1 MRNISSAHTSPSSYD
16 RDETAL
22 PLLQKKEASFAPGPT
37 AGAGASNSEIESASP
52 KMTPNRLHAD
62 RARLLQT
69 LADADVEKGA
79 HAGLSSEIEANNA
92 PPARQPSNNEG
103 IGSTATHEWP
113 VLTCTLT
120 ISPHTGEV
128 AWAGADVDRQSARR
142 RDAAAL
148 GGLFAELNS
157 SAAFKEGMKGIA
169 SRLPEGQHFD
179 IAYKMGESMDQL
191 YNTFRSRFTVEKI
204 HLWKDADHAAQRRLA
219 AATDLAAPDDDYVE
233 HDLKGMSVM
242 SAALCGIAKQGPV
255 WDEKTGG
262 RDYASM
268 TEVTA
273 DITISVPVD
282 KRDAGARQAATEVL
296 QSAHEIQAAM
306 AEELRHD
313 SHAAFRASQANT
325 HARYQAGKIEL
336 NWGALAG
343 SMIGGGVYSLG
354 MMVLNNQ
361 INRSMVPDDLRKEL
375 GLDKQSEVRKLFG
388 DVSEDLLPVATPWQE
403 FLMTFNP
410 SWQLGSWE
418 IFDNVI
424 LDAVLGEEE
433 EEEESDDEASTHADA
448 SSIASEDESAQLS
461 WTAALWKAQEK
472 THTALSELSVDKVR
486 SGLTSAA
493 LGVSKMAGQM
503 VSSAPFA
510 VPAGI
515 ISGVFSWPDK
525 AIEIWKPGSSGA
537 PFKTGFKLAV
547 TSPMSSL
554 ACSSGFFLKMGEV
567 AAETEAAVLQALEDK
582 QLAWPKHNPFDAS
595 QEFDPGDLEQVKRA
609 VWDMTQDQLNNE
621 PDALAVRLSVPME
634 FLSGVMQGG
643 ISLIPG
649 MNQAISFALDTLFFG
664 PGELLWMTIT
674 GVASNHA
681 NERELRAKLAEV
693 QQQCSENNASP
704 KEVRH
709 AALQYLL
716 ENKLISEDALQ
727 QWRQQTVS
735 MLGGSMIH
743 QVYEKSADLKNAG
756 RIGMRGLLV
765 DLPRKIDGALPEP
778 VRALTAET
786 GRLADETGKYI
797 GAYAGQAV
805 DTVVAAGVNAVQS
818 SMQYIKGDAYVRDE
832 QAAERYAEALKA
844 MPQNAA
850 TAITELLTPGENN
863 MRIRARLPYERVL
876 APTVATR

>member
-1 MRNISSAHTSPSSYD
+1 MGNISSTHLPPPSYEGDYTPLPSSGEALSS
-16 RDETAL
+16 RDPATGADAPNRET
-22 PLLQKKEASFAPGPT
+22 
-37 AGAGASNSEIESASP
+37 ESIRP
-52 KMTPNRLHAD
+52 NTTPNRQHAD
-62 RARLLQT
+62 RARLLQS
-69 LADADVEKGA
+69 LADANVDGGGHVA
-79 HAGLSSEIEANNA
+79 ASSEIAVDDA
-92 PPARQPSNNEG
+92 PPASQPSDNEKSA
-103 IGSTATHEWP
+103 STTSHEWP
-113 VLTCTLT
+113 VLTCTLM

-128 AWAGADVDRQSARR
+128 AWAGAEVDRQSARR
-142 RDAAAL
+142 QDAAAL

-157 SAAFKEGMKGIA
+157 SVAFKETMKGIA
-169 SRLPEGQHFD
+169 ARLPEGERFE
-179 IAYKMGESMDQL
+179 IAYKMGASMDQL
-191 YNTFRSRFTVEKI
+191 YNNFRSRYTVEKA

-219 AATDLAAPDDDYVE
+219 AATDVGARADDYVQ

-242 SAALCGIAKQGPV
+242 SAALCGIARQGSA

-268 TEVTA
+268 TGVTA
-273 DITISVPVD
+273 EIAIGVALD
-282 KRDAGARQAATEVL
+282 KGDAGVGQPAAEATR
-296 QSAHEIQAAM
+296 SAHEIQTAM
-306 AEELRHD
+306 TEELQQP
-313 SHAAFRASQANT
+313 SHAAFRASQANS

-354 MMVLNNQ
+354 MMMLNNH
-361 INRSMVPDDLRKEL
+361 INRGMIPDAVQKEL
-375 GLDKQSEVRKLFG
+375 GLDKQSKIKQLFS
-388 DVSEDLLPVATPWQE
+388 DVSEDLLQVATPWQK

-410 SWQLGSWE
+410 SWQIGSWE

-424 LDAVLGEEE
+424 LDAVLGEDEE
-433 EEEESDDEASTHADA
+433 EEAEEADDASTHAA
-448 SSIASEDESAQLS
+448 APLIASGDESAQQS

-472 THTALSELSVDKVR
+472 THAALSELSLEKVR

-525 AIEIWKPGSSGA
+525 AIEIWKPGSSGV
-537 PFKTGFKLAV
+537 PFKAGFKLAV

-567 AAETEAAVLQALEDK
+567 AAETEAAVLQALED
-582 QLAWPKHNPFDAS
+582 QLLAWPERNPFDAA
-595 QEFDPGDLEQVKRA
+595 QAFDRGDLEQVKRA

-634 FLSGVMQGG
+634 FLSGVLQGG

-674 GVASNHA
+674 GVVSNHA

-693 QQQCSENNASP
+693 EQQCNENNASP

-709 AALQYLL
+709 ALLQYLL
-716 ENKLISEDALQ
+716 ENKLVSEDALQ

-735 MLGGSMIH
+735 MLGGTMIH

-756 RIGMRGLLV
+756 RVGMRTLLV
-765 DLPRKIDGALPEP
+765 DVPRKIDAALPGP
-778 VRALTAET
+778 VQALKAET
-786 GRLADETGKYI
+786 GRLAGETGEHI
-797 GAYAGQAV
+797 GAYAGKAV
-805 DTVVAAGVNAVQS
+805 DTVVAAGVNAIQS
-818 SMQYIKGDAYVRDE
+818 SMQYIQGDAYVRDE
-832 QAAERYAEALKA
+832 QAAERYAQDLKA
-844 MPQNAA
+844 ASGQAVA
-850 TAITELLTPGENN
+850 AITDLLTPGENN
-863 MRIRARLPYERVL
+863 LRIRARLPYERVL
-876 APTVATR
+876 APR

>member
-1 MRNISSAHTSPSSYD
+1 MA
-16 RDETAL
+16 A
-22 PLLQKKEASFAPGPT
+22 
-37 AGAGASNSEIESASP
+37 
-52 KMTPNRLHAD
+52 
-62 RARLLQT
+62 
-69 LADADVEKGA
+69 
-79 HAGLSSEIEANNA
+79 SSEIEVDDA
-92 PPARQPSNNEG
+92 PPASQPSDNEKSA
-103 IGSTATHEWP
+103 STATHEWP
-113 VLTCTLT
+113 VLTCTLM
-120 ISPHTGEV
+120 ISPHSGEV
-128 AWAGADVDRQSARR
+128 AWAGAEVDRQSARR
-142 RDAAAL
+142 QDAAAL

-157 SAAFKEGMKGIA
+157 SAAFKETMQGVA
-169 SRLPEGQHFD
+169 ARLPAGQHFE
-179 IAYKMGESMDQL
+179 IAYKMGASMDQL
-191 YNTFRSRFTVEKI
+191 YNNFRSRYTVEKA

-219 AATDLAAPDDDYVE
+219 AATDVGAPADDYVE

-242 SAALCGIAKQGPV
+242 SAALCGIARQGSA

-273 DITISVPVD
+273 EIAIDVALD
-282 KRDAGARQAATEVL
+282 KGDAGAGQPATEATR
-296 QSAHEIQAAM
+296 SAHEIQAAM
-306 AEELRHD
+306 AEELRQPG
-313 SHAAFRASQANT
+313 HAAFRASQANS

-354 MMVLNNQ
+354 MMMLNNH
-361 INRSMVPDDLRKEL
+361 INRSMIPDALQKEL
-375 GLDKQSEVRKLFG
+375 GLDKQSEVKQLFS
-388 DVSEDLLPVATPWQE
+388 DVSEDLLPVATPWQK

-410 SWQLGSWE
+410 SWQIGSWE

-424 LDAVLGEEE
+424 LDAVLGEDEE
-433 EEEESDDEASTHADA
+433 EEADDASTHAA
-448 SSIASEDESAQLS
+448 APLIASGDESAQQS

-472 THTALSELSVDKVR
+472 TYAALSELSLEKVR

-537 PFKTGFKLAV
+537 PFKAGFKLAV

-582 QLAWPKHNPFDAS
+582 LLAWPQHNPFDAS
-595 QEFDPGDLEQVKRA
+595 QAFDRGDLEQVKRA

-634 FLSGVMQGG
+634 FLSGVLQGG

-674 GVASNHA
+674 GVVSNRA
-681 NERELRAKLAEV
+681 NEQELRAKLAEV
-693 QQQCSENNASP
+693 EQQCNENNASP

-709 AALQYLL
+709 ALLQYLL
-716 ENKLISEDALQ
+716 ENKLVSEDALQ

-735 MLGGSMIH
+735 MLGGAMIH

-756 RIGMRGLLV
+756 RIGMRTLLV
-765 DLPRKIDGALPEP
+765 DVPRKIDAALPGP
-778 VRALTAET
+778 VQALKAET
-786 GRLADETGKYI
+786 GRLAGETGEHI
-797 GAYAGQAV
+797 
-805 DTVVAAGVNAVQS
+805 
-818 SMQYIKGDAYVRDE
+818 
-832 QAAERYAEALKA
+832 
-844 MPQNAA
+844 
-850 TAITELLTPGENN
+850 
-863 MRIRARLPYERVL
+863 
-876 APTVATR
+876 

>member
-1 MRNISSAHTSPSSYD
+1 MGNISSTRLSPSPHGGEYFP
-16 RDETAL
+16 L
-22 PLLQKKEASFAPGPT
+22 PSGPEQEASSPRDPAAWADAPNTETQSDHPNT
-37 AGAGASNSEIESASP
+37 
-52 KMTPNRLHAD
+52 MPNRIQAD
-62 RARLLQT
+62 RARLLQS
-69 LADADVEKGA
+69 LADAEVEPGA
-79 HAGLSSEIEANNA
+79 HAGASAEIEADNA
-92 PPARQPSNNEG
+92 PPSASQPSNNEG
-103 IGSTATHEWP
+103 SGSTATHEWP

-157 SAAFKEGMKGIA
+157 SAAFKESMKGIA
-169 SRLPEGQHFD
+169 ARLPEGQRFD

-191 YNTFRSRFTVEKI
+191 YNTFRSRFTVEKV
-204 HLWKDADHAAQRRLA
+204 HLWKNGDLATQRRQA
-219 AATDLAAPDDDYVE
+219 EATDLQAPEDDYVE
-233 HDLKGMSVM
+233 HDLEGVSVM
-242 SAALCGIAKQGPV
+242 SAALCGIAKQGPA
-255 WDEKTGG
+255 WDQKTGG

-268 TEVTA
+268 TQVAA
-273 DITISVPVD
+273 DITISVPPA
-282 KRDAGARQAATEVL
+282 KRDAGAGKAAADALPMT
-296 QSAHEIQAAM
+296 HEIQAAM

-361 INRSMVPDDLRKEL
+361 INRSMVPDDLRKAL
-375 GLDKQSEVRKLFG
+375 GLDQQSEVRKLFG
-388 DVSEDLLPVATPWQE
+388 DVSEDLLPVATPWQK

-424 LDAVLGEEE
+424 LDAVLGG
-433 EEEESDDEASTHADA
+433 EEESDDEAPTHADA

-681 NERELRAKLAEV
+681 NERELRAKLAAV
-693 QQQCSENNASP
+693 QQQCGENNASP

>member
-1 MRNISSAHTSPSSYD
+1 MGNISSTRLSPSPHGGEYFP
-16 RDETAL
+16 L
-22 PLLQKKEASFAPGPT
+22 PSGPEQEASSPRDPA
-37 AGAGASNSEIESASP
+37 AGADAPNTETQYDHP
-52 KMTPNRLHAD
+52 NTMPNRIQAD
-62 RARLLQT
+62 RARLLS
-69 LADADVEKGA
+69 LADADVERGE
-79 HAGLSSEIEANNA
+79 HAGASSEIEADNA
-92 PPARQPSNNEG
+92 LPSASQPSNNEG
-103 IGSTATHEWP
+103 SSSTATHEWP
-113 VLTCTLT
+113 VLTCALT

-157 SAAFKEGMKGIA
+157 SAAFKETMKKIA
-169 SRLPEGQHFD
+169 ARLPEGQRFD

-191 YNTFRSRFTVEKI
+191 YNAFRSRFTVEKV
-204 HLWKDADHAAQRRLA
+204 HLWKNGDLATQRRQA
-219 AATDLAAPDDDYVE
+219 EATDLQAPEDDYVE
-233 HDLKGMSVM
+233 HDLEGVSVM
-242 SAALCGIAKQGPV
+242 SAALCGIAKQGPA
-255 WDEKTGG
+255 WDQKTGG

-273 DITISVPVD
+273 DITISVPLD
-282 KRDAGARQAATEVL
+282 QRDAGAGQAATDVPPM
-296 QSAHEIQAAM
+296 AHEIQAAM
-306 AEELRHD
+306 GEELRHD
-313 SHAAFRASQANT
+313 SHAAFRASQANI

-361 INRSMVPDDLRKEL
+361 INRSMIPAERQKEL
-375 GLDKQSEVRKLFG
+375 GLDQQPKLQKLFG
-388 DVSEDLLPVATPWQE
+388 DVSEELLAVATLGIK

-410 SWQLGSWE
+410 SWQIGSWE
-418 IFDNVI
+418 IFDNAI
-424 LDAVLGEEE
+424 LDAVLGGGEEK
-433 EEEESDDEASTHADA
+433 SDDKALTHADA
-448 SSIASEDESAQLS
+448 SSIASEDESAQRS
-461 WTAALWKAQEK
+461 WMAALWKAQEK

-486 SGLTSAA
+486 SGLTSATM
-493 LGVSKMAGQM
+493 GVSKMARQM

-515 ISGVFSWPDK
+515 ISALGSWPDK
-525 AIEIWKPGSSGA
+525 AIELWKAGA
-537 PFKTGFKLAV
+537 AGAAFKNGFKLAV

-582 QLAWPKHNPFDAS
+582 QLAWPQHNPFDAS

-649 MNQAISFALDTLFFG
+649 MNLAISFALDTLFFG

-674 GVASNHA
+674 GVVSNRA
-681 NERELRAKLAEV
+681 NEQELRAKLAEV
-693 QQQCSENNASP
+693 QQQCSKNNASP

-716 ENKLISEDALQ
+716 ENKLISEDALR
-727 QWRQQTVS
+727 QWQQQTVS
-735 MLGGSMIH
+735 MLGGVMIH

-756 RIGMRGLLV
+756 RIGMRTLLV
-765 DLPRKIDGALPEP
+765 DLPRKVGAALPEP
-778 VRALTAET
+778 VRALKAET
-786 GRLADETGKYI
+786 GRLADETGKHI
-797 GAYAGQAV
+797 GTSAGQAV
-805 DTVVAAGVNAVQS
+805 DTVVATGVNAVQTS
-818 SMQYIKGDAYVRDE
+818 WHYIRGDAYVRDE

-844 MPQNAA
+844 MPQHAA

-876 APTVATR
+876 APTAATR